1 MICKYVLP
9 FKCCILLLLISF
21 LHCAEGFLFDI
32 VSLVWS
38 QSQIYIYICTARL
51 MSRRCLLMCSSRNFM
66 VSGLT
71 FKSLIHFELFFLQ
84 SVNSGPVQ
92 FFCTQHQFSQYLF
105 IEETVVFHCIF
116 LPPFSQITWSYI
128 CGFISGLFVVSLI
141 YVPVLLCV
149 CVCVCVC
156 VLIHT
161 VLITIACN
169 VLAV

>member
-1 MICKYVLP
+1 
-9 FKCCILLLLISF
+9 
-21 LHCAEGFLFDI
+21 
-32 VSLVWS
+32 
-38 QSQIYIYICTARL
+38 
-51 MSRRCLLMCSSRNFM
+51 MCSSRNFM

-156 VLIHT
+156 ANTYCFDYYSLQCISSLKSGSIMPPALFFFLKIASVIQNLLWFHT
-161 VLITIACN
+161 NFSMYCSISVKNAIEQGLH
-169 VLAV
+169 